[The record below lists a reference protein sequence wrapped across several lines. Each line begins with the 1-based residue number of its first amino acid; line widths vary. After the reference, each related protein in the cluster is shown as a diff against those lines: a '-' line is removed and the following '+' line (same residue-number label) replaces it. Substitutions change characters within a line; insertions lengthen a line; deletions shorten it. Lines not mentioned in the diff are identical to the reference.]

1 MKLKMSQAEGTAIKI
16 GSQKP
21 SKSIGKRQPPEVFC
35 EKGVLRHFTKFTR
48 KELSQSLFF
57 KKNVADLRPA

>member
-1 MKLKMSQAEGTAIKI
+1 MKLKMSQAEDTTIKI

-21 SKSIGKRQPPEVFC
+21 SESIGKRQPPEVFC

-48 KELSQSLFF
+48 KELSQSFF
-57 KKNVADLRPA
+57 KKKVADLRPA